1 MKNFY
6 EWITNRDLQEQGG
19 VAQRTRTIYPP
30 AYSVWNRQNQS
41 DLRRHDP
48 LWQIATDA
56 ASAPGSVLQQML
68 TPKTATSG
76 GNEPQT
82 LIDLKDAIMGGDAK
96 LVDCGG
102 KTCVLLDGIYPDH
115 DTDIPIKE
123 FCSRQDETMQMLAN
137 EGFKNP
143 GSQVRKICSKDD
155 YDDNN
160 DDFGYTGHSYSIDES
175 KLAIEIIKR
184 RMIAHEIIPK
194 GYGKLL
200 DMYSPKMGQ
209 VRPDDS
215 GDNIEVDILWPI
227 HDDAI
232 EAVKNKMNQ
241 KQQPP
246 SQQTQQPQQ
255 QTQQPQQQQP
265 TN

>member
-6 EWITNRDLQEQGG
+6 EWLTNRDLQEQGG
-19 VAQRTRTIYPP
+19 IAQRTRTIYPP
-30 AYSVWNRQNQS
+30 AYSVWNRQNQM
-41 DLRRHDP
+41 DRRRDDP

-56 ASAPGSVLQQML
+56 ASAPGSVLQQL
-68 TPKTATSG
+68 ITPKTATSG

-82 LIDLKDAIMGGDAK
+82 LIDLKDAITKGETK

-123 FCSRQDETMQMLAN
+123 FCSRRDETIQMLAN

-143 GSQVRKICSKDD
+143 GSQVNKVCSKDN
-155 YDDNN
+155 YDDN
-160 DDFGYTGHSYSIDES
+160 DDFGYTGHSYSVDET

-194 GYGKLL
+194 GFGKLL
-200 DMYSPKMGQ
+200 DMYSPKPGQ
-209 VRPDDS
+209 LRPDDS

-232 EAVKNKMNQ
+232 EDVERMMK
-241 KQQPP
+241 P
-246 SQQTQQPQQ
+246 QTQQPQQ
-255 QTQQPQQQQP
+255 QTQQPQQQQQQQQQQQP